1 MRSTIAG
8 CAMLLLVFPAATRG
22 AEPDFEVLFS
32 GNGRIQSFAYLQ
44 VGTDNLVDTV
54 PMLGYIMTKDMSPK
68 QLGYLQEFAD
78 FGQQIGVVPEKI
90 DVKQDLKSF

>member
-1 MRSTIAG
+1 
-8 CAMLLLVFPAATRG
+8 
-22 AEPDFEVLFS
+22 
-32 GNGRIQSFAYLQ
+32 
-44 VGTDNLVDTV
+44 V
-54 PMLGYIMTKDMSPK
+54 PMLGYIMTKNMSPK